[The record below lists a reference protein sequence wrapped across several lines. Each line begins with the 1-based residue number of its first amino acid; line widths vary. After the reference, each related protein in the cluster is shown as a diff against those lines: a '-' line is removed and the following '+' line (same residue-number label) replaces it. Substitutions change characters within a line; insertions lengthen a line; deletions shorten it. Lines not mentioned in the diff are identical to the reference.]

1 MTEKLQ
7 KKITKEGSYYYKK
20 SRPARAAVESRL
32 FAKYCP
38 KAPHNTTEYI
48 TSQFNLSY
56 STFQQL
62 AHLLLINLSSVMFMS
77 RETTDDIKCNRLYS
91 LLCDRPLR
99 DIISINNGIRMA
111 P

>member
-32 FAKYCP
+32 FAKFYP

-62 AHLLLINLSSVMFMS
+62 AHLSSVMVMS

-91 LLCDRPLR
+91 LLCDRPLH

>member
-1 MTEKLQ
+1 MTQKLQ

-20 SRPARAAVESRL
+20 SRPAKDQRRAAVESRL

-62 AHLLLINLSSVMFMS
+62 AHLSSVMVMS

-91 LLCDRPLR
+91 LLCDRPLH

>member
-32 FAKYCP
+32 FANYCP

-62 AHLLLINLSSVMFMS
+62 AHLSSVMVMS

-91 LLCDRPLR
+91 LLGDRPLH
-99 DIISINNGIRMA
+99 DIISINNGIRMG